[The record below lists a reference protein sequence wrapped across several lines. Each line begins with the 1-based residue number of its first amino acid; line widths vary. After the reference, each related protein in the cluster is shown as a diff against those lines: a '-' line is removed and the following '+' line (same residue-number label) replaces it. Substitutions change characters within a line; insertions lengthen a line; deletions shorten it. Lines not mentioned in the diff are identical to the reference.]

1 MTKTGI
7 FLCVCPS
14 ATSAIDIEKTAKSI
28 ELADRVVYPYRYL
41 CSQRGLRFL
50 DDCIDKDK
58 LDRIFIVACSEDI
71 HRRVFDRASLSKG
84 TRIEYID
91 IGKVKDEKG
100 LIDLIKERLKGDIGQ
115 TIKEEVMT
123 REVLVVGGGVGGVQA
138 ALDIAEEGYKVYVVE
153 RTLSVGGV
161 MAQLDKTFP
170 TMDCSICIL
179 GPKLVDAGKTPN
191 IELITNADIKNIT
204 GKAGDFNVEVEIQ
217 PRYVDMEKCNG
228 CSACVEVC
236 PVILPNEWDL
246 NLKPRKCIYVMF
258 AQSVPLR
265 YTIDKEKC
273 IECELCKKVCELDAI
288 NLDEEPKRRTLNVG
302 AIVLATGTQTFDAS
316 RKKQYGYGR
325 IKNVVTNMEFER
337 IICASGPT
345 SGELL
350 RPDGKH
356 IKKVAF
362 IQCVG
367 SRDIHFHEYCSSYCC
382 MASIKEGRLVMEHD
396 PDAEVWIFYNDLRAF
411 GKGFEELY
419 VRSEKEGIKFIR
431 GLPGEIREN
440 AETEDPIVTFEDT
453 KTGKVSEIGFDM
465 VVLAV
470 ALEPSEQNP
479 RLAEMLDLEID
490 PHGFFKELNSTSR
503 PLETSNRGVFLAG
516 TCQGPKDIP
525 ETVAQASG
533 TAAKVCTLFSEIN
546 QPAKRL

>member
-1 MTKTGI
+1 MNKTGI

-14 ATSAIDIEKTAKSI
+14 ITSAIDIEKTAKSI
-28 ELADRVVYPYRYL
+28 ELANTVVYSHRYL

-50 DDCIDKDK
+50 DDCVEKEK

-71 HRRVFDRASLSKG
+71 HRHVFERASSSKG
-84 TRIEYID
+84 YSIEYID
-91 IGKVKDEKG
+91 IGKVKDEEG
-100 LIDLIKERLKGDIGQ
+100 LIDLIKERLKEDRGK
-115 TIKEEVMT
+115 TIEKETMT

-153 RTLSVGGV
+153 SSLSVGGV

-179 GPKLVDAGKTPN
+179 GPKLVDAGKHPG
-191 IELITNADIKNIT
+191 IELITNADIKSIT
-204 GKAGDFNVEVEIQ
+204 GKAGNFNVEVEIK

-236 PVILPNEWDL
+236 PVILPNEWDM
-246 NLKPRKCIYVMF
+246 NLKSRKCIYVMF

-273 IECELCKKVCELDAI
+273 IECELCKKVCKLDAI
-288 NLDEEPKRRTLNVG
+288 NLNEEPKRRTLKVG
-302 AIVLATGTQTFDAS
+302 AIVLSTGTETFDAS
-316 RKKQYGYGR
+316 RKEQYGYGR
-325 IKNVVTNMEFER
+325 VKNVVTNMEFER

-345 SGELL
+345 SGELI

-356 IKKVAF
+356 IRKVAF

-367 SRDIHFHEYCSSYCC
+367 SRDSHFHEYCSSYCC
-382 MASIKEGRLVMEHD
+382 MASIKEGRLVMEHEQ
-396 PDAEVWIFYNDLRAF
+396 DAEVWIFYNDLRAF

-419 VRSEKEGIKFIR
+419 VRSEREGMKFVK

-440 AETEDPIVTFEDT
+440 PVTENPIVVFEDPKD
-453 KTGKVSEIGFDM
+453 GRHSEIEFDM

-470 ALEPSEQNP
+470 ALEPSEQNA
-479 RLAEMLDLEID
+479 RLAEMLNLETD
-490 PHGFFKELNSTSR
+490 AHGFFKELDSTSR
-503 PLETSNRGVFLAG
+503 PLETSNKGVFLAG

-533 TAAKVCTLFSEIN
+533 VAAKVCNLFSEID
-546 QPAKRL
+546 QTTKRL

>member
-1 MTKTGI
+1 MNKTGI
-7 FLCVCPS
+7 FLCTCPS
-14 ATSAIDIEKTAKSI
+14 ATSAIDIEKTAKS
-28 ELADRVVYPYRYL
+28 LDLPNTVVRSYRYL

-58 LDRIFIVACSEDI
+58 LDRIFIVACPEDI

-84 TRIEYID
+84 LRIEYID
-91 IGKVKDEKG
+91 IGKVKDEKN
-100 LIDLIKERLKGDIGQ
+100 LIDSIKERLKEGEGEIV
-115 TIKEEVMT
+115 KEEVMT
-123 REVLVVGGGVGGVQA
+123 RDVLVIGGGVGGVQA
-138 ALDIAEEGYKVYVVE
+138 ALDIAEEGYKVYVLE
-153 RTLSVGGV
+153 KTLSVGGV

-179 GPKLVDAGKTPN
+179 GPKLVDAGKHPE

-288 NLDEEPKRRTLNVG
+288 NLNEEPKSRTLHVG
-302 AIVLATGTQTFDAS
+302 AIVVATGTQTFDAS
-316 RKKQYGYGR
+316 RKEQYGYGR
-325 IKNVVTNMEFER
+325 VRNVVTNIEFER
-337 IICASGPT
+337 IVCASGPT
-345 SGELL
+345 SGELI

-367 SRDIHFHEYCSSYCC
+367 SRDLHFHEYCSFYCC
-382 MASIKEGRLVMEHD
+382 MASIKEGRLVMEHAQ
-396 PDAEVWIFYNDLRAF
+396 DAEVWIFYNDLRAF

-419 VRSEKEGIKFIR
+419 VRSEKEGMKFIK

-440 AETEDPIVTFEDT
+440 PVTENPIVVFEDP
-453 KTGKVSEIGFDM
+453 KNGKHSEIEFDM
-465 VVLAV
+465 VVLAL
-470 ALEPSEQNP
+470 ALEPSKQNP
-479 RLAEMLDLEID
+479 RLAEMLGLEVD
-490 PHGFFKELNSTSR
+490 CHGFFKELDSTSR

-533 TAAKVCTLFSEIN
+533 AAAKVCTLFSQIN
-546 QPAKRL
+546 RTTKSL

>member
-1 MTKTGI
+1 MNKTGI
-7 FLCVCPS
+7 FMCVCPS
-14 ATSAIDIEKTAKSI
+14 SAYAFDIEKDTEGINLPNA
-28 ELADRVVYPYRYL
+28 AVYPHRYL
-41 CSQRGLRFL
+41 CSQRGLKFL
-50 DDCIDKDK
+50 CDCVQKDK
-58 LDRIFIVACSEDI
+58 LDRILIVTCTEYI
-71 HRRVFDRASLSKG
+71 HRNVFNKLPSLMKTG
-84 TRIEYID
+84 IEYID
-91 IGKVKDEKG
+91 VGKVKDKEG
-100 LIDLIKERLKGDIGQ
+100 LVDILKERLKEEARQ
-115 TIKEEVMT
+115 LPQEERMIKE
-123 REVLVVGGGVGGVQA
+123 VLIVGGGVGGVQTA
-138 ALDIAEEGYKVYVVE
+138 IDVAEEGYKVYIVE
-153 RTLSVGGV
+153 NSLSVGGV

-179 GPKLVDAGKTPN
+179 GPKLVDVSKHPN
-191 IELITNADIKNIT
+191 IELITNAHIKDIT
-204 GKAGDFNVEVEIQ
+204 GEAGDFNVEVEIR
-217 PRYVDMEKCNG
+217 PRYVDMDKCNG

-236 PVILPNEWDL
+236 PILLPNEWDL

-288 NLDEEPKRRTLNVG
+288 NLNEKPKALTLNVG
-302 AIVLATGTQTFDAS
+302 AIVVATGTKTFDAS
-316 RKKQYGYGR
+316 RKGQYGYGR

-350 RPDGKH
+350 RSDGKR

-367 SRDIHFHEYCSSYCC
+367 SRDIHFHEYCSVYCC
-382 MASIKEGRLVMEHD
+382 LASIKEGRLVMEHE

-419 VRSEKEGIKFIR
+419 VRSEKEGIKFIK
-431 GLPGEIREN
+431 GLPGEITEN
-440 AETEDPIVTFEDT
+440 AETGDPLVAFEDT
-453 KTGKVSEIGFDM
+453 KTGKVSELEFDM

-470 ALEPSEQNP
+470 ALEPSKETA
-479 RLAEMLDLEID
+479 RLAKMLGLETD
-490 PHGFFKELNSTSR
+490 PHGFLKELHPTSR
-503 PLETSNRGVFLAG
+503 PLETSKKGVFLAG

-525 ETVAQASG
+525 ETVSQASG
-533 TAAKVCTLFSEIN
+533 VAAKVCTLFSN
-546 QPAKRL
+546 

>member
-1 MTKTGI
+1 MNKTGI
-7 FLCVCPS
+7 FLCTCPS
-14 ATSAIDIEKTAKSI
+14 VDSTIDIGKVSKS
-28 ELADRVVYPYRYL
+28 LDLSNTVVYPYKYL
-41 CSQRGLRFL
+41 CSERGLRFL
-50 DDCIDKDK
+50 NDCINKDN
-58 LDRIFIVACSEDI
+58 LDRLLIIACSDDI
-71 HRRVFDRASLSKG
+71 HRRVFEKASLSKTPG
-84 TRIEYID
+84 IEYID
-91 IGKVKDEKG
+91 IGKVKNEK
-100 LIDLIKERLKGDIGQ
+100 DLIASIKKRLKKDKEK
-115 TIKEEVMT
+115 TVKEEVKS
-123 REVLVVGGGVGGVQA
+123 RDVLVIGGGVGGVQA

-153 RTLSVGGV
+153 KTLSIGGI

-179 GPKLVDAGKTPN
+179 GPKLVDAGKHAS
-191 IELITNADIKNIT
+191 IELITNAEIKSIT
-204 GKAGDFNVEVEIQ
+204 GKAGDFNVAVEVQ

-246 NLKPRKCIYVMF
+246 NLKSRKCIYVMF

-273 IECELCKKVCELDAI
+273 IECGLCKKVCELDAI
-288 NLDEEPKRRTLNVG
+288 DLDEKPKMMNLKVG
-302 AIVLATGTQTFDAS
+302 AIILSTGTQTFDAT

-325 IKNVVTNMEFER
+325 LKNIVTNIEFER

-345 SGELL
+345 SGELI

-367 SRDIHFHEYCSSYCC
+367 SRDLNFHEYCSFYCC
-382 MASIKEGRLVMEHD
+382 MASIKEGRLVMEHT
-396 PDAEVWIFYNDLRAF
+396 PDAEVWVFYNDIRAF

-419 VRSEKEGIKFIR
+419 VRSEKEGMKFIR

-440 AETEDPIVTFEDT
+440 AETQNPIIVYEDT
-453 KTGKVSEIGFDM
+453 KTGKINEVEFDM

-470 ALEPSEQNP
+470 ALEPLEQNA

-490 PHGFFKELNSTSR
+490 SYGFFKELDSTSR
-503 PLETSNRGVFLAG
+503 PLETSNKGVFLAG
-516 TCQGPKDIP
+516 TCQGPRDIP
-525 ETVAQASG
+525 QTVAQASG
-533 TAAKVCTLFSEIN
+533 AAAKVSTLFSEIN
-546 QPAKRL
+546 QTAKML

>member
-1 MTKTGI
+1 MNKTGI

-14 ATSAIDIEKTAKSI
+14 PTSAIDIEKVI
-28 ELADRVVYPYRYL
+28 EGIGSVDTVVHSHKHL

-50 DDCIDKDK
+50 CDCIEKDK
-58 LDRIFIVACSEDI
+58 LDRTLIVSCPEDVHRNIFN
-71 HRRVFDRASLSKG
+71 RLPSLRK
-84 TRIEYID
+84 TRIKCINME
-91 IGKVKDEKG
+91 KVEDEEG
-100 LIDLIKERLKGDIGQ
+100 LIDLIKEKLEEDREHPPKG
-115 TIKEEVMT
+115 KAMT
-123 REVLVVGGGVGGVQA
+123 KEVLVIGGGVGGVQA
-138 ALDIAEEGYKVYVVE
+138 ALDIAEEGYKVYLVE
-153 RTLSVGGV
+153 GSLSIGGV

-179 GPKLVDAGKTPN
+179 GPKLVDASKHPN
-191 IELITNADIKNIT
+191 IELITNAMVGNIT
-204 GKAGDFNVEVEIQ
+204 GKAGDFNVEVEIR

-246 NLKPRKCIYVMF
+246 NLKPRKCIYMMF
-258 AQSVPLR
+258 AQSAPLR

-273 IECELCKKVCELDAI
+273 IECELCQKVCELDAI
-288 NLDEEPKRRTLNVG
+288 NLSEEPKTRALNVG
-302 AIVLATGTQTFDAS
+302 AIVVATGTQTFDAS
-316 RKKQYGYGR
+316 RKEQYGYG
-325 IKNVVTNMEFER
+325 KVSNVVTNIEFER

-367 SRDIHFHEYCSSYCC
+367 SRDLHFHEYCSVYCC
-382 MASIKEGRLVMEHD
+382 LASLKEGRLVMEHE
-396 PDAEVWIFYNDLRAF
+396 PEGEVWIFYNDIRAF

-419 VRSEKEGIKFIR
+419 VRSEKEGMKFIR
-431 GLPGEIREN
+431 GLPGEIRECSDTGN
-440 AETEDPIVTFEDT
+440 PIVVFEDT
-453 KTGKVSEIGFDM
+453 KTGKISEVEFDM

-470 ALEPSEQNP
+470 ALEPSKESS
-479 RLAEMLDLEID
+479 RLAEMLDLETD
-490 PHGFFKELNSTSR
+490 AHGFFKGLHPTTR
-503 PLETSNRGVFLAG
+503 PLETSNRGIFLAG

-525 ETVAQASG
+525 ETVSQASG
-533 TAAKVCTLFSEIN
+533 VAAKVCTLFSGID
-546 QPAKRL
+546 